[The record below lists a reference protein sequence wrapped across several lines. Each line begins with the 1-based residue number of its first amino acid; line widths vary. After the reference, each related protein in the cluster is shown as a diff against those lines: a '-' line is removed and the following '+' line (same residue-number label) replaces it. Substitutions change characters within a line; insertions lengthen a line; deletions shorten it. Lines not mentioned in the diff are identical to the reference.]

1 MVRRG
6 QRQRRV
12 DGLAYRR
19 GLPCHV
25 DASRPLG
32 QYVAV
37 LARRNG
43 LLRSRRR
50 RRSSRRRRSRSH
62 QGAFSAWRERDEDA
76 LDGGGGRPYLP
87 YRFDQISPG
96 QQVKVLA
103 PGGGVAVARVLTNQ
117 KPPFSS
123 MTKRDFR
130 SSSGLSS
137 AHSSAVTVVLLSEPN
152 RLQGSIV
159 TVPLEKVLLA
169 WPSN

>member
-32 QYVAV
+32 HV

>member
-76 LDGGGGRPYLP
+76 LDGGGCKAASSPSPWRRSCSLGPPTSAHHPYLP
-87 YRFDQISPG
+87 P
-96 QQVKVLA
+96 A
-103 PGGGVAVARVLTNQ
+103 PC
-117 KPPFSS
+117 P
-123 MTKRDFR
+123 
-130 SSSGLSS
+130 
-137 AHSSAVTVVLLSEPN
+137 
-152 RLQGSIV
+152 
-159 TVPLEKVLLA
+159 VPLPPLPAPRAAPRHCRIAIKS
-169 WPSN
+169 PSDFARESARIWHGFPASSECFGDPF